1 MFVLFQAR
9 LKNLVFEK
17 KLEGVQLT
25 RENVCSLLEDARR
38 ICLTKQFD
46 YAPFDAR
53 AIQALAAPHAA
64 QASTLSGLA
73 NALSVLKPSEVEGNL
88 RNFLSPEFRTH
99 AGEGSEAAVAV
110 DAKASLPKKRD
121 AMPLAWACFLNAFY
135 EKLFSNETDVSRF
148 TAKSEAGGKCMLA
161 ADFESWRV
169 VKKAAAGAELKETF
183 YFLASSFLSIEKKL
197 SELAFDS
204 TMQAQQFSSLVESF
218 LKNFSERKSFSKLQ
232 QMLSCVAGEGVEAKI
247 STLSPR
253 KPRLALQ
260 LFLDRVFEYSGYAP
274 FATLDALNSAFP
286 ELKIPKPRGRVAASK
301 K

>member
-38 ICLTKQFD
+38 ICLAKQFD
-46 YAPFDAR
+46 YAPFNAH
-53 AIQALAAPHAA
+53 AIQALAAPHAV

-88 RNFLSPEFRTH
+88 RNFLSPEFRTR
-99 AGEGSEAAVAV
+99 AGDGSEVAV
-110 DAKASLPKKRD
+110 DAEASLPKKRD

-135 EKLFSNETDVSRF
+135 EKLFSKETDVSRF
-148 TAKSEAGGKCMLA
+148 TAKSEAGGQCMLA
-161 ADFESWRV
+161 ADFESWRI
-169 VKKAAAGAELKETF
+169 VKKAIAGAEPKETF
-183 YFLASSFLSIEKKL
+183 YFLATSFHSIEKKL

-204 TMQAQQFSSLVESF
+204 TTQAQQFSSLVESF

-232 QMLSCVAGEGVEAKI
+232 QMLSRVAGEGMEAKI
-247 STLSPR
+247 SALSQR

-286 ELKIPKPRGRVAASK
+286 ELKIPKPRGRVAGSK